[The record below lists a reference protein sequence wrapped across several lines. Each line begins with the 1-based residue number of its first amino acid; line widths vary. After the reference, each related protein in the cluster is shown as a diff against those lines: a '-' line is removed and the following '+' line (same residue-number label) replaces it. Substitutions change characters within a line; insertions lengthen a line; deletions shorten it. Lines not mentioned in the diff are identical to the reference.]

1 MLLIDEKEFAKK
13 EGKELISCLRK
24 EIGYIYPLGI
34 SLELLIVIESL
45 CSLCQNCGF
54 CSEGEEKTYL
64 P

>member
-1 MLLIDEKEFAKK
+1 MVLIDEKEFAKK

-45 CSLCQNCGF
+45 CSLR
-54 CSEGEEKTYL
+54 
-64 P
+64 